1 MKKGFVWGAAS
12 ASYQVEGAWNE
23 DGKSP
28 SIWDQFA
35 HDKKCFREQTADVAC
50 DHYHRYEEDV
60 SLMRELGLDSYRF
73 SVSWARIFPRDGFVN
88 EEGISFYNRL
98 IDRLI
103 DNNIEP
109 MLTLYHWDM
118 PLWVYE
124 KGGFLKRETAEK
136 FAEYV
141 TVIAERF
148 GDRVKNF
155 ITINEPQC
163 VLHGG
168 LYSDALAPGIKL
180 SLKELLSAGHNLLL
194 CHGKAVKILREKV
207 KNAKIG
213 ISSCGWVTCPSD
225 DSPEA
230 EQKAYENF
238 FKVWKEQPMNC
249 MSVLTDPV
257 YLGDYPEEYY
267 EFFKNELP
275 EITAEDL
282 ALISAPLD
290 FIGQNIYSGFY
301 MDRNGK
307 ITPFKDGSSQND
319 MGWDDIPESVYY
331 GLKFLYKRYKKPII
345 ITENGTAQNDRV
357 CLDGKV
363 HDAYRIDHTAR
374 YLSEMKKA
382 VDEGIPVN
390 GYYHWAFTDNF
401 EWKCGFGRRFGLVFI
416 DYDTQKRIKKDSFNF
431 YKKVI
436 ETNGEILG
444 SPQKLFQIKES

>member
-1 MKKGFVWGAAS
+1 M
-12 ASYQVEGAWNE
+12 
-23 DGKSP
+23 
-28 SIWDQFA
+28 
-35 HDKKCFREQTADVAC
+35 
-50 DHYHRYEEDV
+50 
-60 SLMRELGLDSYRF
+60 
-73 SVSWARIFPRDGFVN
+73 
-88 EEGISFYNRL
+88 
-98 IDRLI
+98 
-103 DNNIEP
+103 
-109 MLTLYHWDM
+109 
-118 PLWVYE
+118 
-124 KGGFLKRETAEK
+124 
-136 FAEYV
+136 
-141 TVIAERF
+141 
-148 GDRVKNF
+148 
-155 ITINEPQC
+155 
-163 VLHGG
+163 
-168 LYSDALAPGIKL
+168 
-180 SLKELLSAGHNLLL
+180 
-194 CHGKAVKILREKV
+194 CHGAAVKILREKV
-207 KNAKIG
+207 KGVKIG

-267 EFFKNELP
+267 EYFKNELP
-275 EITAEDL
+275 EITADDL

-301 MDRNGK
+301 MDKNGE
-307 ITPFKDGSSQND
+307 IAPFKDGSSQND

-401 EWKCGFGRRFGLVFI
+401 EWKCGFGKRFGLVFI
-416 DYDTQKRIKKDSFNF
+416 DYGTQKRIKKDSFYF